1 MDETLRQIG
10 QLLLGAVPT
19 VILFGLVYVS
29 YRVLLHK
36 PLEATLEERHQ
47 RTQGAIEKAQA
58 DIASADARTAEYE
71 QRVRDARMAIYQ
83 AQESRRRKF
92 QEAAAAALAEARAK
106 ADVLVRQ
113 TRGELEKDVT
123 AARAGLES
131 ESEKLAAAVIQSIL
145 KPAGGAPTGAAGGR
159 S

>member
-10 QLLLGAVPT
+10 ELLLGAVPT
-19 VILFGLVYVS
+19 VILFGLLYLS

-36 PLEATLEERHQ
+36 PLEAVLEERHR

-58 DIASADARTAEYE
+58 DIASADARTADYE
-71 QRVRDARMAIYQ
+71 QRLRDARVAIYQ

-92 QEAAAAALAEARAK
+92 QEAAAAALAEARSK
-106 ADVLVRQ
+106 AHTLVRQ
-113 TRGELEKDVT
+113 TRADLEKDVS

-145 KPAGGAPTGAAGGR
+145 KPAGGAPAGAAGGR

>member
-19 VILFGLVYVS
+19 VILFGLLYVS

-36 PLEATLEERHQ
+36 PLEAKLEERRQ
-47 RTQGAIEKAQA
+47 KTQGAMEKAQA
-58 DIASADARTAEYE
+58 DVASADARAADYE
-71 QRVRDARMAIYQ
+71 QRLREARVAIYQ

-92 QEAAAAALAEARAK
+92 QEATATALAEARGEAH
-106 ADVLVRQ
+106 AMVRQ
-113 TRGELEKDVT
+113 TRTDLEKDAA
-123 AARAGLES
+123 AARTGLEA
-131 ESEKLAAAVIQSIL
+131 ESDKLAAAVIQAIL
-145 KPAGGAPTGAAGGR
+145 KPTAGAPAAGGR

>member
-10 QLLLGAVPT
+10 ELLLGAVPT
-19 VILFGLVYVS
+19 VILFGLLYIS

-36 PLEATLEERHQ
+36 PLEAVLEERHR
-47 RTQGAIEKAQA
+47 RTQGAMEKAQA
-58 DIASADARTAEYE
+58 DIASADTRAAEYE
-71 QRVRDARMAIYQ
+71 QRLREARVAIYQ

-92 QEAAAAALAEARAK
+92 QEAAAAALGESRSK
-106 ADVLVRQ
+106 ADALVRQ
-113 TRGELEKDVT
+113 TRADLEKDVT

-145 KPAGGAPTGAAGGR
+145 KPAGGAAAAGGR

>member
-1 MDETLRQIG
+1 MDDTLRQIG

-19 VILFGLVYVS
+19 VILFGLLYLS

-36 PLEATLEERHQ
+36 PLEAALEERHR

-71 QRVRDARMAIYQ
+71 QRVRDARVAIYQ

-92 QEAAAAALAEARAK
+92 QEVAAAALAEARAK
-106 ADVLVRQ
+106 ADALVRQ
-113 TRGELEKDVT
+113 TRSELEKDVT

>member
-19 VILFGLVYVS
+19 VVLLGLLYVS

-36 PLEATLEERHQ
+36 PLEAVLEERH
-47 RTQGAIEKAQA
+47 RKTQGAMEKAQA
-58 DIASADARTAEYE
+58 DIASADVRTADYE
-71 QRVRDARMAIYQ
+71 QRLREARVAVYQ

-92 QEAAAAALAEARAK
+92 QEATAAALAEARDK
-106 ADVLVRQ
+106 AHAMVRQ
-113 TRGELEKDVT
+113 TRTDLQKDMA
-123 AARAGLES
+123 AARTGLEA
-131 ESEKLAAAVIQSIL
+131 ESDQLAAAVIQAIL
-145 KPAGGAPTGAAGGR
+145 KPTAGASAAGGR